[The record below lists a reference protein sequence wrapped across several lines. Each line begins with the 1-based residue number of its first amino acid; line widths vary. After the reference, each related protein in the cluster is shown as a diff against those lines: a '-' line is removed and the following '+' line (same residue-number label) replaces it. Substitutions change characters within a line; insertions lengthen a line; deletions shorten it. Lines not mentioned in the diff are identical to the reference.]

1 MMELQD
7 KINDVFVQTIK
18 MFDLTIKYLND
29 SFSYFFKDEN
39 EIKKEKEI
47 NDDLIDKS
55 LIKIEKQ
62 CLNIILRERPFARD
76 LRKIT
81 GIFKLVD
88 DIERLGDHS
97 EDISWCVMNL
107 KKEAKYQV
115 HSKSLLEMIN
125 VSLNMVFDAY
135 QSLVKE
141 DVYLA
146 SNVLKSDDVVDTL
159 YLKVLEELKPNN
171 SSSGN
176 SSYIIYSTLVAK
188 YIERI
193 ADHASNIAEWAI
205 YIKSGYY
212 KDEVI
217 I

>member
-1 MMELQD
+1 MELQE
-7 KINDVFVQTIK
+7 KIDQVFVETIK

-29 SFSYFFKDEN
+29 SFSYFFNEN
-39 EIKKEKEI
+39 DFEEKEREI
-47 NDDLIDKS
+47 NDDIVDKS
-55 LIKIEKQ
+55 LIAVEKK

-81 GIFKLVD
+81 GVFKLVD
-88 DIERLGDHS
+88 DVERLGDHS
-97 EDISWCVMNL
+97 EDIAWCVSNL
-107 KKEAKYQV
+107 KKDAKHPIQ
-115 HSKSLLEMIN
+115 SKSLIEMIN
-125 VSLNMVFDAY
+125 VSLSMVKDAY
-135 QSLVKE
+135 YSLIKE
-141 DVYLA
+141 DINLA
-146 SNVLKSDDVVDTL
+146 TNVLKSDDLVDIL
-159 YLKVLEELKPNN
+159 YLKVLEELQPN
-171 SSSGN
+171 SSINLDSN
-176 SSYIIYSTLVAK
+176 LIVFSTLIAK

>member
-1 MMELQD
+1 MELYEQ
-7 KINDVFVQTIK
+7 INDVFVETIK
-18 MFDLTIKYLND
+18 MFDLTIKYLED
-29 SFSYFFKDEN
+29 SFSCFFNDDGFEEN
-39 EIKKEKEI
+39 ENEI
-47 NDDLIDKS
+47 NDDVIDKS
-55 LIKIEKQ
+55 LIKIEKR
-62 CLNIILRERPFARD
+62 CLNIILRERPFATD

-97 EDISWCVMNL
+97 EDIAWCIKNIRKSTRNKV
-107 KKEAKYQV
+107 ET
-115 HSKSLLEMIN
+115 KSLLEMIN
-125 VSLNMVFDAY
+125 VSLRMVSDSY
-135 QSLVKE
+135 QALVKLDE
-141 DVYLA
+141 LKA
-146 SNVLKSDDVVDTL
+146 INVLKTDDVVDTL
-159 YLKVLEELKPNN
+159 YLKVLEELSPLNKTKNN
-171 SSSGN
+171 DHV
-176 SSYIIYSTLVAK
+176 IYMTLIAK